1 MALPETKLG
10 IIPGAGG
17 TQRLTHLIG
26 ASRAKELIFTG
37 KRLDADEAAAL
48 GLLNVLA
55 TNPPSAWEAALIMSK
70 HILTSGSSLFPLP
83 SPAKTRVSYTWL
95 TKSALSLESGEESRQ
110 RCNDT
115 TTGTRVGS

>member
-55 TNPPSAWEAALIMSK
+55 TNPQSAWEAALIMSK
-70 HILTSGSSLFPLP
+70 QILTSGSSLFLRLRNT
-83 SPAKTRVSYTWL
+83 S
-95 TKSALSLESGEESRQ
+95 
-110 RCNDT
+110 
-115 TTGTRVGS
+115 